1 MLPTTNGI
9 LATYIPRLNYK
20 QAATVGGNWVFGP
33 ADLHLTLETRKT
45 KQTQT

>member
-20 QAATVGGNWVFGP
+20 QAATVGAIEFS
-33 ADLHLTLETRKT
+33 AQLTFT
-45 KQTQT
+45 